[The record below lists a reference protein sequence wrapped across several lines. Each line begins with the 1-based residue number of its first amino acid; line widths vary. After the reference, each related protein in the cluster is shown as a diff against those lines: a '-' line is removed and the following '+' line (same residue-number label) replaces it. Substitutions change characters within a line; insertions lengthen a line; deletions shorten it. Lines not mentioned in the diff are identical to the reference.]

1 MRQIYLLVAI
11 FAIFGIVG
19 GSALAAELKNTVT
32 VTGND
37 STGGMVSNQSAASI
51 VVNET
56 VSAILM
62 KDVEKKVYKPGE
74 MANYTFRL
82 SNTGTAKLT
91 DVRVVD
97 DLLGTIAMS
106 ATIVGPGEFSEG
118 SAQLKVTEDMLP
130 GPVISYA
137 VASMMSLGKP
147 TTRVASAVFEI
158 EAIPEILITKLTDV
172 SSADIGKEI
181 IYTFTIENVGSRTLY
196 DIKAIDDKLGELE
209 LPQTTLAPGEVITV
223 TKNHV
228 VTVED
233 IEA

>member
-1 MRQIYLLVAI
+1 MRSMFLLIAL
-11 FAIFGIVG
+11 FAIIGIVVT
-19 GSALAAELKNTVT
+19 AELKNTVT
-32 VTGND
+32 ATAVDGTGANVTN
-37 STGGMVSNQSAASI
+37 SSEATIA
-51 VVNET
+51 VNET

-158 EAIPEILITKLTDV
+158 VAEPEILITKLTDV
-172 SSADIGKEI
+172 SSADVGKEVV
-181 IYTFTIENVGSRTLY
+181 YTFIIENTGSRTLY
-196 DIKAIDDKLGELE
+196 DVRAVDDKLGDLT
-209 LPQTTLAPGEVITV
+209 LPKTTLAPGENITV

-233 IEA
+233 

>member
-1 MRQIYLLVAI
+1 MRYMFLLIAL
-11 FAIFGIVG
+11 FAIIGIAG
-19 GSALAAELKNTVT
+19 AAELKNTVT
-32 VTGND
+32 ATAVDGTGVNVTN
-37 STGGMVSNQSAASI
+37 SSEATIA
-51 VVNET
+51 VNET

-97 DLLGTIAMS
+97 DLLGTITMS
-106 ATIVGPGEFSEG
+106 ATVVGPGEFSEG

-158 EAIPEILITKLTDV
+158 VAEPDILVTKLTDV
-172 SSADIGKEI
+172 SSADIGNEVV
-181 IYTFTIENVGSRTLY
+181 YTFTIENIGSRTLY
-196 DIKAIDDKLGELE
+196 NVTAVDDKLGDLA
-209 LPQTTLAPGEVITV
+209 LPKTTLAPGENITV

-233 IEA
+233 IEG

>member
-1 MRQIYLLVAI
+1 MRYMFLLIAL
-11 FAIFGIVG
+11 FAIIGIVG
-19 GSALAAELKNTVT
+19 AAELKNTVT
-32 VTGND
+32 ATAVDGTGANVTN
-37 STGGMVSNQSAASI
+37 SSEATIA
-51 VVNET
+51 VNET

-158 EAIPEILITKLTDV
+158 VAEPDILVTKLTDV
-172 SSADIGKEI
+172 SSADIGNEV
-181 IYTFTIENVGSRTLY
+181 IYTFTIENTGSRTLY
-196 DIKAIDDKLGELE
+196 NVTAVDDKLGDLT
-209 LPQTTLAPGEVITV
+209 LPKTTLAPGENITV

-233 IEA
+233 IEG

>member
-1 MRQIYLLVAI
+1 MRYMFLLIAL
-11 FAIFGIVG
+11 FAIIGIVG
-19 GSALAAELKNTVT
+19 AAELKNTVT
-32 VTGND
+32 ATAVDGTGANVTN
-37 STGGMVSNQSAASI
+37 SSEATIA
-51 VVNET
+51 VNEM

-158 EAIPEILITKLTDV
+158 VAEPDILVTKLTDV
-172 SSADIGKEI
+172 SSADIGNEVVYI
-181 IYTFTIENVGSRTLY
+181 FTIENTGSRTLY
-196 DIKAIDDKLGELE
+196 NVTAVDDKLGDLT
-209 LPQTTLAPGEVITV
+209 LPKTTLAPGENITV

-233 IEA
+233 IEG